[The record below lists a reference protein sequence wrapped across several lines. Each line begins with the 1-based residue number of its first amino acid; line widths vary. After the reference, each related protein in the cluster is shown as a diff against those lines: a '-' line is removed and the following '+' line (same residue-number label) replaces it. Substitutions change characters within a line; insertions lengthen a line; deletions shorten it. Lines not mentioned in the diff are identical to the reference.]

1 MSFTCIWF
9 AKYYWVEY
17 SIKMNSVSCFF
28 HYLFREKKYKGKGS
42 DKFIVDGWRNWNVG
56 DKSLLKHCRSEA
68 HKEAHEKYIGY
79 LTPAAA
85 IDDRIEKWSDEKKKF
100 YKIRLTYSLFH

>member
-1 MSFTCIWF
+1 M
-9 AKYYWVEY
+9 
-17 SIKMNSVSCFF
+17 
-28 HYLFREKKYKGKGS
+28 
-42 DKFIVDGWRNWNVG
+42 
-56 DKSLLKHCRSEA
+56 KHCHYEA

>member
-1 MSFTCIWF
+1 M
-9 AKYYWVEY
+9 
-17 SIKMNSVSCFF
+17 
-28 HYLFREKKYKGKGS
+28 
-42 DKFIVDGWRNWNVG
+42 
-56 DKSLLKHCRSEA
+56 KHCHYEA

-100 YKIRLTYSLFH
+100 YKIRLTYSLFQDVSSFFCIKGQHSVDTMKAKSLATEGTSQNC

>member
-1 MSFTCIWF
+1 MLCLLLVQ
-9 AKYYWVEY
+9 K
-17 SIKMNSVSCFF
+17 
-28 HYLFREKKYKGKGS
+28 KKYKGKGS

-79 LTPAAA
+79 LTPAVA